1 MFFRLINGNNYS
13 QTHGTSTYLN
23 QCDNTETGV
32 THNGLLFVF
41 VFYLLVTDFINKI
54 VLAVTTE
61 LQRIRTEA
69 PVRADLT
76 EIKLEPD
83 NVHDSLS
90 NVSQQIENNCD
101 RAKFTQNVDRSGELR
116 TGKFF

>member
-23 QCDNTETGV
+23 QCDNTETVV

-41 VFYLLVTDFINKI
+41 VFCLLVTDFINKI

-61 LQRIRTEA
+61 SQRVRTEA
-69 PVRADLT
+69 PVDFA

-83 NVHDSLS
+83 DMHDSTVD
-90 NVSQQIENNCD
+90 VSKQIGNNSD
-101 RAKFTQNVDRSGELR
+101 RTELTQHVDISGELR
-116 TGKFF
+116 AGKLF